1 MRLAFFDSGIGG
13 LTVLRR
19 AMAALPHDEFIYYAD
34 TSHAP
39 YGVKPKADVSARVLD
54 AAGFLARL
62 GIDAL
67 VVACNTA
74 TAVAIQTLRERF
86 SFPVIGMEPAIK
98 PALARNEGRKVLVAA
113 TSLTLRESK
122 LETLI
127 ANLGAGHQVERLGL
141 DALVTYAERF
151 EFDTPAVRDYLAAK
165 LTPVRWEQYGAVV
178 LGCTHFIFY
187 RDAIQDTAGGQVAI
201 LDGNEGTVNQLVR
214 VLAPLRSSGAV
225 TGVAP
230 RVTFYTS
237 GVAETQE
244 RVVRMMALLKERRT
258 L

>member
-19 AMAALPHDEFIYYAD
+19 ALTALPGDEFIYYAD
-34 TSHAP
+34 SRHAP
-39 YGVKPKADVSARVLD
+39 YGVKPKADVETRVLD
-54 AAGFLARL
+54 AAGFLAGQ

-74 TAVAIQTLRERF
+74 TAVSIQTLRERF
-86 SFPVIGMEPAIK
+86 AFPVIGMEPAIK

-113 TSLTLRESK
+113 TSLTLKESK

-127 ANLGAGHQVERLGL
+127 ANLGAGHQVERCEL
-141 DALVTYAERF
+141 DGLVTFAERF
-151 EFDTPAVRDYLAAK
+151 EFDTPVVRDYLAAR
-165 LTPVRWEQYGAVV
+165 LAPIRWEQYGAVV

-187 RDAIQDTAGGQVAI
+187 RDAIQACVGGRVAV

-214 VLAPLRSSGAV
+214 VLAPLRGRGMDGSAD
-225 TGVAP
+225 VAR
-230 RVTFYTS
+230 RVTFYAS
-237 GVAETQE
+237 GVAETPE
-244 RVVRMMALLKERRT
+244 RIERMMALL
-258 L
+258 

>member
-1 MRLAFFDSGIGG
+1 MRFAFFDSGIGG

-19 AMAALPHDEFIYYAD
+19 ALAALPGDEFIYYAD
-34 TSHAP
+34 TRHAP
-39 YGVKPKADVSARVLD
+39 YGVKPKAEVDARVLD
-54 AAGFLARL
+54 AVGFLARQ

-74 TAVAIQTLRERF
+74 TAVSIRTLRERF

-113 TSLTLRESK
+113 TSLTLKESK

-127 ANLGAGHQVERLGL
+127 ANLGAGHQVERCEL
-141 DALVTYAERF
+141 DALVTFAERF
-151 EFDTPAVRDYLAAK
+151 EFDTPAVRDYLAEKFA
-165 LTPVRWEQYGAVV
+165 PIRWEQYGAVV

-187 RDAIQDTAGGQVAI
+187 RDAIQVLAGDQVTV

-214 VLAPLRSSGAV
+214 VLAPLRGRCADGGG
-225 TGVAP
+225 GVAP
-230 RVTFYTS
+230 RVMFYAS
-237 GVAETQE
+237 GIAETPE
-244 RVVRMMALLKERRT
+244 RVERMTALLR
-258 L
+258 